1 MNCFKTPALLDL
13 NLWYFSDF
21 KDVQVFPEGFS
32 EIPVDPDK
40 MILDT
45 RTQELVWLT
54 IMVNTCNSW
63 WLIVIVDIYRYVWHL
78 IMSEN
83 YSYTWL
89 ATNQYSITYITVDCS
104 MWLTI
109 ARMQSIYNM

>member
-45 RTQELVWLT
+45 RTQELV
-54 IMVNTCNSW
+54 
-63 WLIVIVDIYRYVWHL
+63 
-78 IMSEN
+78 
-83 YSYTWL
+83 
-89 ATNQYSITYITVDCS
+89 
-104 MWLTI
+104 
-109 ARMQSIYNM
+109 